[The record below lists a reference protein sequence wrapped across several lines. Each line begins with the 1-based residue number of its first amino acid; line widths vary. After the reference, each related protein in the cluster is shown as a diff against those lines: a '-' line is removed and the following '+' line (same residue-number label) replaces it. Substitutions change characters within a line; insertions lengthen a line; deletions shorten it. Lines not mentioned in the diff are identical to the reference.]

1 MQIKSEI
8 IIVDDHPIF
17 RRGLA
22 QLINEEHDMEVC
34 GEAEDVD
41 EAKKAI
47 GKLKPDMVIVDIS
60 LKDRSGM
67 ELLRY
72 MAEKYPLLPSLVL
85 SMHDETLYAERVLR
99 AGARGYIMKQEMTG
113 NVIQAIRQ
121 VLKGK
126 IYASDSIVE
135 SMLGKLTDNRTCDIS
150 ENAVDKLSN
159 RELEVFQMIGKGFG
173 RKEIAEMLNLSVKTI
188 GTYRENIKK
197 KLNLKNSSELMKHA
211 FEWVRLQNSNSMQ

>member
-1 MQIKSEI
+1 MQVKSKI
-8 IIVDDHPIF
+8 LIVDDHPIF
-17 RRGLA
+17 RRGLS
-22 QLINEEHDMEVC
+22 QLINEEKDMEVC
-34 GEAEDVD
+34 GEAEDVN

-47 GKLKPDMVIVDIS
+47 AKLKPDMVIVDMS
-60 LKDRSGM
+60 LKNRSGM
-67 ELLRY
+67 ELLRHLS
-72 MAEKYPLLPSLVL
+72 ERYPNLPSLVL
-85 SMHDETLYAERVLR
+85 SMHDESLYAERVLR

-135 SMLGKLTDNRTCDIS
+135 GMLGKLTDSRVKDVS
-150 ENAVDKLSN
+150 KNAVESLSD

-173 RKEIAEMLNLSVKTI
+173 RKQIAEMLNLSVKTI

-197 KLNLKNSSELMKHA
+197 KLNLNNSSELMKHA
-211 FEWVRLQNSNSMQ
+211 FEWVRIQSSSME

>member
-1 MQIKSEI
+1 VQIKSEI

-72 MAEKYPLLPSLVL
+72 MAEKYPHLPSLVL

>member
-72 MAEKYPLLPSLVL
+72 MAEKYPHLPSLVL

>member
-8 IIVDDHPIF
+8 LIVDDHPIF

-22 QLINEEHDMEVC
+22 QLINEEQDMGVC

-72 MAEKYPLLPSLVL
+72 IMEKYPQLPSLVL

-113 NVIQAIRQ
+113 NVTQAIRQ

>member
-1 MQIKSEI
+1 MPVKSQIL
-8 IIVDDHPIF
+8 IVDDHPIF
-17 RRGLA
+17 RRGLS
-22 QLINEEHDMEVC
+22 QLINEEDDMEVC
-34 GEAEDVD
+34 GEAEDVN

-47 GKLKPDMVIVDIS
+47 AKFEPDMVIVDIS
-60 LKDRSGM
+60 LKDQSGM

-72 MAEKYPLLPSLVL
+72 ISERVSQLPSLVL

-126 IYASDSIVE
+126 IYASDSVVE
-135 SMLGKLTDNRTCDIS
+135 SMLGKLTDSRPGDVPG
-150 ENAVDKLSN
+150 NAIDKLSD

-173 RKEIAEMLNLSVKTI
+173 RKQIAEMLNLSVKTI

-197 KLNLKNSSELMKHA
+197 KLNLKNSSDLMRHA
-211 FEWVRLQNSNSMQ
+211 FEWVRIQGSDND

>member
-1 MQIKSEI
+1 VQIKSEI
-8 IIVDDHPIF
+8 LIVDDHPIF
-17 RRGLA
+17 RRGLS
-22 QLINEEHDMEVC
+22 QLINEEHDMDVC

-47 GKLKPDMVIVDIS
+47 GKLQPDMVIVDIS

-72 MAEKYPLLPSLVL
+72 MTEKYPQLPSLVL

-135 SMLGKLTDNRTCDIS
+135 SMLGKLTDNRVRDIS

-197 KLNLKNSSELMKHA
+197 KLTLKNSSELMKHA
-211 FEWVRLQNSNSMQ
+211 FEWVRLQNNNSTE